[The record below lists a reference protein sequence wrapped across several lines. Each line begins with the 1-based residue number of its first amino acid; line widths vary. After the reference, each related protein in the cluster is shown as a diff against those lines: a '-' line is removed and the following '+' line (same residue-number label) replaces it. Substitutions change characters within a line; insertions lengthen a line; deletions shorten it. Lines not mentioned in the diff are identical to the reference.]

1 MPSIRA
7 GQKAPNFKLN
17 DKDGGV
23 HQLQSP
29 GADFTVLY
37 FYPKDSTPGC
47 TLEAQEFTAT
57 LKDFKARGARVI
69 GVSGG
74 DGSSKA
80 KFCSKYKLN
89 VPLVSDTDFKVAKSF
104 GAYGDKKFMGR
115 SFKGIFRKTF
125 ILDSKGTVVKVFE
138 SVKPEGHATEVLK
151 AIDAMTRTGGT
162 TKKAVAKKAATKK
175 TPVKKAPVK
184 KATVKKAT
192 VKIATAKRTPAQTK
206 AAPSSRKA
214 TARAAQTSSRKT
226 K

>member
-1 MPSIRA
+1 
-7 GQKAPNFKLN
+7 
-17 DKDGGV
+17 
-23 HQLQSP
+23 
-29 GADFTVLY
+29 
-37 FYPKDSTPGC
+37 
-47 TLEAQEFTAT
+47 
-57 LKDFKARGARVI
+57 VI
-69 GVSGG
+69 GISGG

-184 KATVKKAT
+184 KAPVKKAT
-192 VKIATAKRTPAQTK
+192 VKKATAKRTPAQTK

-214 TARAAQTSSRKT
+214 TARAAKTSSRK
-226 K
+226 KK